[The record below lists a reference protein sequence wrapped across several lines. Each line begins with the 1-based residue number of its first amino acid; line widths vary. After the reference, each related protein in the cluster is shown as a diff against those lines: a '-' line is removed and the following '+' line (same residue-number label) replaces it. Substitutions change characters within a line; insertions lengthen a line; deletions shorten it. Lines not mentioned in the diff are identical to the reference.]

1 MYQPLVAEK
10 LFDNHSNVVYTRVGR
25 DMVVTAKD
33 AITTSPNNAT
43 ELAFAVRNHARLGY
57 DCELVK
63 GVFWLLLSTFL
74 TMPPRER
81 GKYITPDSNIPENV
95 SQMYFNLRCPF
106 PKERRSR
113 VR

>member
-43 ELAFAVRNHARLGY
+43 ELALNWHLQCA
-57 DCELVK
+57 
-63 GVFWLLLSTFL
+63 
-74 TMPPRER
+74 TMLAWDT
-81 GKYITPDSNIPENV
+81 IASW
-95 SQMYFNLRCPF
+95 
-106 PKERRSR
+106 SR
-113 VR
+113 VFSGYFSLRFQQCHLENGANI